1 MLMQS
6 QLQLCEFEDFP
17 MLIVHEEGDIQTRR
31 RWITMYA
38 NREAMEFDGS
48 VWISWC
54 VASLPSFATILGE
67 EPLQL
72 PTFISNAKET
82 LRLFDFF
89 PITSSR

>member
-6 QLQLCEFEDFP
+6 QLQLCELEDFS
-17 MLIVHEEGDIQTRR
+17 MLIVHDEGDIQTRR

-48 VWISWC
+48 VWGLWC
-54 VASLPSFATILGE
+54 P
-67 EPLQL
+67 
-72 PTFISNAKET
+72 NAKET

-89 PITSSR
+89 PITSSQ